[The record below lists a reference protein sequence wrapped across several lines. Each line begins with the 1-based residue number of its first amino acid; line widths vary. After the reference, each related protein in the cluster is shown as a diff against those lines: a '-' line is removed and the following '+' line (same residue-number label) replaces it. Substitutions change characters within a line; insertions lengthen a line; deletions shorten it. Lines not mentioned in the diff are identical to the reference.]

1 MEELRL
7 AVIKLQKNIKEL
19 AVADEAIKDVIRCN
33 SKNLESL
40 KNLTLDIN
48 ERVKVME
55 DGSNENLKAPDL
67 VIIKKDMTNLESKID
82 TVEEK
87 LVDGIKNTIV
97 NVENKV
103 SQSNVN
109 TERDRR
115 NLKELL
121 LANERKIREVEKNLQ
136 IQTNKMKVQEKSFK
150 CEECGEVFEKKKCL
164 KIHIQIKH
172 PKYIKCESCDET
184 FKESWQYETH
194 LESHSKTKD
203 KKCDVCGKLFF
214 LDWRLGQHMNIHKKP
229 HVKNCHYFN
238 NQKVCPYDA
247 IGCKFNHV
255 MSKECK
261 NQANC
266 QIKLCSL
273 QHTRITSVTKNIVQ

>member
-1 MEELRL
+1 MEELCL
-7 AVIKLQKNIKEL
+7 TVIKLQKNIKEL
-19 AVADEAIKDVIRCN
+19 AIADEAIQDVIRCN

-87 LVDGIKNTIV
+87 LVDGIKNTIA
-97 NVENKV
+97 NVENKF

-109 TERDRR
+109 IERDRK

-121 LANERKIREVEKNLQ
+121 LANARKIREVEKNLQ
-136 IQTNKMKVQEKSFK
+136 IQTNKVKVQEKSFK

-172 PKYIKCESCDET
+172 PQYIKCESCDET

-273 QHTRITSVTKNIVQ
+273 QHTRITSVSKNTVQ